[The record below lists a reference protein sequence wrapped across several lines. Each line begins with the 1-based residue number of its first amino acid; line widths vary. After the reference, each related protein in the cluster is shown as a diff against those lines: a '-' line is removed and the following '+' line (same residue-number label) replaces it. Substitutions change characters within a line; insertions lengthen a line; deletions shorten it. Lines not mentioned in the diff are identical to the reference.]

1 MNDDLRISRIKEK
14 IKKTPHKSGIYLW
27 KNELDQVIY
36 IGKAIDLNNRLNQY
50 LNNSINS
57 YKTYKMIDEIYDFD
71 FVTYNTDQEA
81 FLAEKNYIEKYQ
93 PKYNIKLLDDKRY
106 PYLKL
111 NINTKDQLEIYK
123 NYVYSKTT
131 DTTFSYG
138 PFSNQH
144 EFKHLLKV
152 LTRVFMYE
160 NGLPIKNQA
169 YSVSKYKFDK
179 IIEILKFQNNDFL
192 DKLISLRDK
201 ASENWDF
208 ELAKEYND
216 SYHLLKRIKDT
227 QLVELQNIKNID
239 AHTFI
244 VKDGHISIQ
253 SLFYR
258 YGVQTAHN
266 NEINKLNNY
275 YIENVIDY
283 VSDYLERYY
292 SDKDYPD
299 HIILQSEYEQIQLN
313 TKLNNKIIFPKK
325 GLFLEILNLS
335 LLNNNEYLKININDA
350 ILKEE
355 INIKTQKELENI
367 LNAENK
373 IKNIYLFD
381 NSHWYLENPIGVSV
395 CFSNG
400 KKIHENYRF
409 FNHEEE
415 FKQMSK
421 HSDLELMYLT
431 VFKFVKTFAK
441 PLNIDENDI
450 FIVDGSFEQ
459 LKEAKYALKELEF
472 ENIKVFGLVKNS
484 KHKTERLINDKNQI
498 INISQDA
505 LFLFTRMQNEVD
517 RYAKSKMKHKY
528 LNKFRE
534 SDLNSIPGIGDATVK
549 KLLDYF
555 KTFENVKNASI
566 EELNNVI
573 DKKKSKII
581 FETYSK

>member
-152 LTRVFMYE
+152 LTRFFMYE

-239 AHTFI
+239 VHSFI
-244 VKDGHISIQ
+244 VKDEHISIQ

-266 NEINKLNNY
+266 NEINKFNNY

-355 INIKTQKELENI
+355 INIKTQRELENI
-367 LNAENK
+367 LNAENE

-472 ENIKVFGLVKNS
+472 ESIKVFGLVKNS
-484 KHKTERLINDKNQI
+484 KHKTEKLINDKNQI